1 MKVSVSIIFLLV
13 LPVGLIA
20 SNSARQTEE
29 AIRTHI
35 LQNYTSES
43 RPRNIYNTS
52 LPITVSLYFSLLF
65 IREFDEKTGKLSLG
79 FGCTLFWPDSDLYW
93 TTTDFDGIQSIL
105 MKKDNIWYP
114 PLFLGN
120 GFDGPYQVGDDIKNE
135 LLTIISYGYV
145 KWKTVIMTDVQCTL
159 NTTYFP
165 FDKQTCSLV
174 FTSFYYYK
182 TDIEFS
188 TKEIIFDYFSEHI
201 VWKPSST
208 NIYTYDYG
216 DAENYEVILEIAL
229 DRKPLYYVINII
241 LPVVLIGVLNVFVFM
256 VPADSGE
263 RVGFSITLL
272 LAMSVFLT
280 IVSENL
286 PESISIVSWLL
297 MGDLILSVLT
307 TISVIIG
314 LRFHFASDSESIPKK
329 YLTFHNCVRSCSCRI
344 KQTIT
349 PVIHPEN
356 AEGKGVILVKT
367 DNGKMNEFCEEE
379 LNRTCNDAVI
389 VTWKDITVSL
399 DTVCLLV
406 YGSLQIL
413 KLMTY
418 IILFAVRS

>member
-1 MKVSVSIIFLLV
+1 MNIVLSVLFLFLV
-13 LPVGLIA
+13 VGLVA
-20 SNSARQTEE
+20 SYSERQTEE

-43 RPRNIYNTS
+43 RPRDTYNTS

-65 IREFDEKTGKLSLG
+65 IKEFDEKVGKLSIG
-79 FGCTLFWPDSDLYW
+79 FGGAFLWTDSDLTW
-93 TTTDFDGIQSIL
+93 TTTDFDGIQSVM

-120 GFDGPYQVGDDIKNE
+120 GFDGPYRVGDDFKNE
-135 LLTIISYGYV
+135 LVTITAYGYV
-145 KWKTVIMTDVQCTL
+145 TWKTIIMTAVQCTL

-174 FTSFYYYK
+174 FSSFYYYR

-188 TKEIIFDYFSEHI
+188 ANSVNLDYFSEHI

-208 NIYTYDYG
+208 NIYTHDYG
-216 DAENYEVILEIAL
+216 DGHNYELILEITL

-297 MGDLILSVLT
+297 LGDLVLSVLT
-307 TISVIIG
+307 AISVIIG
-314 LRFHFASDSESIPKK
+314 LRFHFASEKDLIQNK
-329 YLTFHNCVRSCSCRI
+329 YLTFHKFIRSCSC
-344 KQTIT
+344 KNKVNAT
-349 PVIHPEN
+349 PMIHPTKDED
-356 AEGKGVILVKT
+356 KGVIFVKS
-367 DNGKMNEFCEEE
+367 DNGKIDDNCEKE
-379 LNRTCNDAVI
+379 LNMTCSDDVI
-389 VTWKDITVSL
+389 VTWKDVTVSL
-399 DTVCLLV
+399 DTVCFGV

-413 KLMTY
+413 KLLVY
-418 IILFAVRS
+418 IILFVVSS